1 MREVERV
8 EDGTRVV
15 HVVTD
20 DQSAAACPACGVLL
34 SSVRH
39 RRRTR
44 ALLATART
52 GGQRHD
58 VAHRLHRF
66 NSWCATSGLP
76 ELKRL
81 AATIEAWWPEVLGF
95 LQTGITNAG
104 TEATNR
110 TVKTAAHRLR
120 LPQSGQPMP
129 PSTVRLHPAP
139 PSGHRL
145 LKVSL
150 PLKFEEP
157 GRTGPSDPSVTVPP
171 DPDRMHLAS
180 GSVTSSAGARPCG
193 PVPDCTWCETTTAC
207 AWSRCRSG
215 VTPAGG
221 RHREVPV
228 NRITLVGRVSG
239 PVAAALRSS
248 RAGRGRGALRGPS
261 RAPPRAG

>member
-1 MREVERV
+1 VREVERV

-58 VAHRLHRF
+58 VAHLHRLD
-66 NSWCATSGLP
+66 SSCATSGLP

-81 AATIEAWWPEVLGF
+81 SATIEAWWPDVLGF

-180 GSVTSSAGARPCG
+180 GSVTSSAP
-193 PVPDCTWCETTTAC
+193 
-207 AWSRCRSG
+207 
-215 VTPAGG
+215 
-221 RHREVPV
+221 
-228 NRITLVGRVSG
+228 
-239 PVAAALRSS
+239 
-248 RAGRGRGALRGPS
+248 GRGAGQ
-261 RAPPRAG
+261 A